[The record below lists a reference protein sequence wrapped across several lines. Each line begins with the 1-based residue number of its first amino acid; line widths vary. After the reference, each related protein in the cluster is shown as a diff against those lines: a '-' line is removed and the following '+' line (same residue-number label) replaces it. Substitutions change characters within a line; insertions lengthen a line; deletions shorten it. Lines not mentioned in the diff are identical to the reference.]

1 MLAGNEVDEMT
12 EGEAIIV
19 FGLHIAFGACVVILM
34 AGIAM
39 SWAV

>member
-1 MLAGNEVDEMT
+1 MT

-19 FGLHIAFGACVVILM
+19 FGLHLAFAACVVMLI

>member
-1 MLAGNEVDEMT
+1 MT

-19 FGLHIAFGACVVILM
+19 FGLHLAFGACFVILM